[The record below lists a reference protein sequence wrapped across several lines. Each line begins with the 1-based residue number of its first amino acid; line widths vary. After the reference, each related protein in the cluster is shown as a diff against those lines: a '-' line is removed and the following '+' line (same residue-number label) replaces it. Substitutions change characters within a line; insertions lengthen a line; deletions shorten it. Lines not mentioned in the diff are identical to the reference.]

1 MKRSFRVF
9 GWPRRLKPV
18 TTSTVAKTV
27 GRASDVDILLVAN
40 DDPFV
45 AANSDKRTAK
55 KTRSRSGVSRSQR
68 VTKKSRVSNRNSRV
82 VDKNTRD
89 KKTSNRKTRDKKIQE
104 SSKKTRASGVA
115 AKETQHRVKRAPRR
129 RSDAQQPVKHS
140 QKRAGFFKRLLMPRE
155 VSEFEVR
162 KPFWRRW
169 FYSIFFFLG
178 MLIIW
183 VPVISY
189 VTLAAPVYNS
199 SWTIL
204 IPGTQVGASI
214 DLLELG
220 EAYTDVKTPYGGNSF
235 SPGVNFKKIMSSVS
249 VLTAAAERVDMTV
262 EDFGMPK
269 ITVTDQAATLEVV
282 FSSDSAESAQEKST
296 ALYEAFQNE
305 LTKLR
310 KDEVNARRAGSN
322 EQLDEYRDQADL
334 TRDEL
339 AKFRDQSTV
348 VSVDQYRAMVNSA
361 GMLEQSLIEA
371 RVDRDAIT
379 SRLASMAETL
389 GVDAYRAADVMLLR
403 QDKLVQALSTEYAR
417 LQALFI
423 EQASVLGAKH
433 PKVVHARAKAN
444 AARQSMIN
452 RVRSVV
458 GEVDEVLLS
467 SYLPDPIGD
476 DGQLYKDVVTF
487 EAERESLNRE
497 ITSSE
502 QLLAEM
508 RGRIAVAGTDL
519 DQLEELERNHQ
530 MAATIL
536 VSATSNLDLGR
547 SNIYATYPLTQVL
560 VEPTLPDRPK
570 KLLKI
575 LALLGGIL
583 GSGFLLLSLIIVKYR
598 DRWRRLILKNA

>member
-1 MKRSFRVF
+1 MNQAKRPFGAF
-9 GWPRRLKPV
+9 GWPRRLKSV
-18 TTSTVAKTV
+18 ATSTVAEEA
-27 GRASDVDILLVAN
+27 GFASGVDILLLAD
-40 DDPFV
+40 DDPLN
-45 AANSDKRTAK
+45 AANADQRVS
-55 KTRSRSGVSRSQR
+55 TRSGLSLNQR
-68 VTKKSRVSNRNSRV
+68 VDIFLEPKLGARTGKAKSKSKLRSRNTIPS
-82 VDKNTRD
+82 
-89 KKTSNRKTRDKKIQE
+89 
-104 SSKKTRASGVA
+104 ASVPP
-115 AKETQHRVKRAPRR
+115 ERTPRVK
-129 RSDAQQPVKHS
+129 K
-140 QKRAGFFKRLLMPRE
+140 KAGFFKRLLMPRE
-155 VSEFEVR
+155 ASALEAR
-162 KPFWRRW
+162 RPFWRRW

-178 MLIIW
+178 MLLIW
-183 VPVISY
+183 FPVLSY

-214 DLLELG
+214 DLANVG
-220 EAYTDVKTPYGGNSF
+220 EAYTDIKTPYGGNSF
-235 SPGVNFKKIMSSVS
+235 SPGVNFKKIMMSIS
-249 VLTAAAERVDMTV
+249 VLSAAAELLDMSV
-262 EDFGMPK
+262 EDYGEPK
-269 ITVTDQAATLEVV
+269 ITVTDQAATLDVV
-282 FSSDSAESAQEKST
+282 FASDSAESAQAKAS
-296 ALYEAFQNE
+296 ALYEAFQTE
-305 LTKLR
+305 LTNLR
-310 KDEVNARRAGSN
+310 KDEVNSRRAGSN
-322 EQLDEYRDQADL
+322 EQLEEYRVQADK

-339 AKFRDQSTV
+339 ADFRDESTV
-348 VSVDQYRAMVNSA
+348 VSADQYRGIVNSA
-361 GMLEQSLIEA
+361 GMLEQSLLEA
-371 RVDRDAIT
+371 RVKRDAIS
-379 SRLASMAETL
+379 SRLDSMADTL

-433 PKVVHARAKAN
+433 PKVVHARARAN
-444 AARQSMIN
+444 ASRQSMIN

-467 SYLPDPIGD
+467 RYLPDPIGD

-487 EAERESLNRE
+487 EAEREALGRE

-519 DQLEELERNHQ
+519 DRIEELERNHQ

-570 KLLKI
+570 KLLLV
-575 LALLGGIL
+575 LALLGGIF
-583 GSGFLLLSLIIVKYR
+583 GSGFLILSLIIVKYR
-598 DRWRRLILKNA
+598 DRWRRLILKSE

>member
-1 MKRSFRVF
+1 MNQVKRSFLAF
-9 GWPRRLKPV
+9 GWPRRLKSV
-18 TTSTVAKTV
+18 ATSTVAEEA
-27 GRASDVDILLVAN
+27 GSSLGVDILLLAD
-40 DDPFV
+40 DDPLV
-45 AANSDKRTAK
+45 AANADRLTQGKSTAGSNQRVDVVLEPKSEVKAK
-55 KTRSRSGVSRSQR
+55 KR
-68 VTKKSRVSNRNSRV
+68 KSRKTQPVYEAAPNSRESAPSTPSV
-82 VDKNTRD
+82 
-89 KKTSNRKTRDKKIQE
+89 KKK
-104 SSKKTRASGVA
+104 
-115 AKETQHRVKRAPRR
+115 
-129 RSDAQQPVKHS
+129 
-140 QKRAGFFKRLLMPRE
+140 AGFFKRLLLPRDT
-155 VSEFEVR
+155 SESEAHR
-162 KPFWRRW
+162 PFWRRW
-169 FYSIFFFLG
+169 FYSIFFFFG
-178 MLIIW
+178 MLLIW

-214 DLLELG
+214 DLQNVG

-235 SPGVNFKKIMSSVS
+235 SPGVNFKKIMSSIS
-249 VLTAAAERVDMTV
+249 VLTAAAELLDMTV
-262 EDFGMPK
+262 EDYGMPK

-282 FSSDSAESAQEKST
+282 FSSDSAVSSQEKST
-296 ALYEAFQNE
+296 ALYQAFHNE
-305 LTKLR
+305 LSKLR

-322 EQLDEYRDQADL
+322 EQLEEYRNQADMA
-334 TRDEL
+334 RGEL
-339 AKFRDQSTV
+339 AKFRDTSTV
-348 VSVDQYRAMVNSA
+348 VSVDQYRGMVNSA
-361 GMLEQSLIEA
+361 GLLEQSLLEA
-371 RVDRDAIT
+371 RVKRDAIT
-379 SRLASMAETL
+379 SRLDSMASTL

-403 QDKLVQALSTEYAR
+403 QDKLVQVLSGEYAR
-417 LQALFI
+417 LQAEFI
-423 EQASVLGAKH
+423 ELAAVLGAKH

-444 AARQSMIN
+444 GARQSMIN

-458 GEVDEVLLS
+458 GEVDDVLLS
-467 SYLPDPIGD
+467 SYLPDPVGD

-487 EAERESLNRE
+487 EAEREALGRE

-519 DQLEELERNHQ
+519 DRLEELERNHQ

-583 GSGFLLLSLIIVKYR
+583 GSGFLILSLIIVKYR
-598 DRWRRLILKNA
+598 DRWRRLILKNE